1 MFTKLLTFMQARKAC
16 PESFAAVRAAKSWDE
31 LRSHPQAGGWADW
44 ALGQTAE
51 QAREQAGQ
59 AYEQAYGQAY
69 EQARQA
75 YEQAGQAYE
84 QARQAYRQAYGQAR
98 QAYEQARQAYEQA
111 RQAYE
116 QACIRLVREI
126 FETKEA
132 SYKKAG

>member
-51 QAREQAGQ
+51 QAREQARQAYEQAGQ

-84 QARQAYRQAYGQAR
+84 
-98 QAYEQARQAYEQA
+98 
-111 RQAYE
+111 
-116 QACIRLVREI
+116 
-126 FETKEA
+126 
-132 SYKKAG
+132 

>member
-75 YEQAGQAYE
+75 YEQA
-84 QARQAYRQAYGQAR
+84 
-98 QAYEQARQAYEQA
+98 
-111 RQAYE
+111 
-116 QACIRLVREI
+116 CIRLVREI

>member
-1 MFTKLLTFMQARKAC
+1 VRRLQLALLRTNLNHGVPWRTPHLTTKEPTMFTKLLTFMQARKAC

-51 QAREQAGQ
+51 QAREQARQAYEQAGQ

-75 YEQAGQAYE
+75 YE
-84 QARQAYRQAYGQAR
+84 
-98 QAYEQARQAYEQA
+98 
-111 RQAYE
+111 
-116 QACIRLVREI
+116 
-126 FETKEA
+126 
-132 SYKKAG
+132 